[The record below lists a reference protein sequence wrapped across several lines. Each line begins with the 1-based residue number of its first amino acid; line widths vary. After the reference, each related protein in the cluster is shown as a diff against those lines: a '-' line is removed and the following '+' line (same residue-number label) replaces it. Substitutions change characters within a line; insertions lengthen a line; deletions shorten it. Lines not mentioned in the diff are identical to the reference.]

1 MIISA
6 CGGKP
11 ADVFFVLDSSGSIST
26 RNFRKELKFTEDV
39 ASMFDTKENQ
49 VPNIGM
55 NLLFNHFKACTFL
68 SRSITC
74 FSINK
79 VYGKQPCD
87 FIFAAFPKWDKLLK
101 VRIFSP
107 WRKFSF
113 RSRSHFRKKALS
125 SRRASRQSQK

>member
-1 MIISA
+1 MIFSWVIFFFKSYSIYLIVVYVKNDISA

-55 NLLFNHFKACTFL
+55 NL
-68 SRSITC
+68 I
-74 FSINK
+74 
-79 VYGKQPCD
+79 
-87 FIFAAFPKWDKLLK
+87 
-101 VRIFSP
+101 
-107 WRKFSF
+107 
-113 RSRSHFRKKALS
+113 
-125 SRRASRQSQK
+125 